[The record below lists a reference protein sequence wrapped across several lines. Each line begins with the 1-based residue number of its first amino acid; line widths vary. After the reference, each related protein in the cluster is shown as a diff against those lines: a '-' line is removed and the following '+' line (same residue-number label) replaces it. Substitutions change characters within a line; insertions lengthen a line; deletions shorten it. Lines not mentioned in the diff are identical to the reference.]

1 VHFTTAIPKTRNG
14 KLMRR
19 VLRAA
24 YLGEDPGDITALENL
39 QSLQPI
45 EEAGIMRAKLI
56 KGNG

>member
-1 VHFTTAIPKTRNG
+1 MHFTTAIPKTRNG